1 MINEIIS
8 MNGYG
13 AYVWSAFSFTL
24 ISFTALYFV
33 TKLQLSKEQ
42 IAGRGSIGTDIH
54 TALGGVV
61 SIEGRTGGGAEQVG
75 TVWRRSSQDRFRRSS
90 WSGCP

>member
-24 ISFTALYFV
+24 ISFTVLYLV
-33 TKLQLSKEQ
+33 TKLQFLKEQ
-42 IAGRGSIGTDIH
+42 KKFVSKFGSLNSEKAR
-54 TALGGVV
+54 TARLQNINKEIL
-61 SIEGRTGGGAEQVG
+61 SNTYNI
-75 TVWRRSSQDRFRRSS
+75 
-90 WSGCP
+90 

>member
-24 ISFTALYFV
+24 ISFTVLYFV

-42 IAGRGSIGTDIH
+42 KRFVSKYGS
-54 TALGGVV
+54 LN
-61 SIEGRTGGGAEQVG
+61 AEKAKAAK
-75 TVWRRSSQDRFRRSS
+75 SQITNREILSNIS
-90 WSGCP
+90 NI

>member
-8 MNGYG
+8 MNGYE

-33 TKLQLSKEQ
+33 TKLQLSKEKK
-42 IAGRGSIGTDIH
+42 IFASKFGS
-54 TALGGVV
+54 LN
-61 SIEGRTGGGAEQVG
+61 IEKARVA
-75 TVWRRSSQDRFRRSS
+75 RSQDINKEILSNIS
-90 WSGCP
+90 NI

>member
-13 AYVWSAFSFTL
+13 LYVWSSFAFTL
-24 ISFTALYFV
+24 ISFALLYFV

-42 IAGRGSIGTDIH
+42 SKFVSKFGSLNVDKTRV
-54 TALGGVV
+54 ARL
-61 SIEGRTGGGAEQVG
+61 Q
-75 TVWRRSSQDRFRRSS
+75 SSNKEILSS
-90 WSGCP
+90 TSKI

>member
-13 AYVWSAFSFTL
+13 AYVWSSFSFTL
-24 ISFTALYFV
+24 ISFITLYFV

-42 IAGRGSIGTDIH
+42 KKFAFKFGTLNLEK
-54 TALGGVV
+54 A
-61 SIEGRTGGGAEQVG
+61 RAA
-75 TVWRRSSQDRFRRSS
+75 RSQNINREILSNTSNI
-90 WSGCP
+90 